1 MRKIT
6 LLAALL
12 FLLPSLSGFA
22 QSLNVP
28 SLPTEVAPP
37 PAARGGTLDLDLTA
51 AYQLAL
57 ARNLNLQVGRY
68 DLALAD
74 SDIRGSGGIFDP
86 NFSAWVNGSSTE
98 SPTSTVLEGANVSKS
113 ARNSYGLGLNQ
124 LLPSGTLLGIE
135 ATSVRN
141 STNSTFF
148 FLNPSYNA
156 NLRAT
161 LTQPL
166 LNGFGTVANRAGI
179 VIAENVRDQTVIGFE
194 VRVIETLRDVEQAY
208 WELQATRE
216 AVTVS
221 EQSLRLAERL
231 LAETKARVEVGTS
244 APIDTVQ
251 SEAGVATRL
260 QALIYARNATANSE
274 DTLKSLLGF
283 DLPIEWQT
291 RIETAESYEIDPIAL
306 DLDQSIA
313 TAIEKRPAI
322 IQKELDLER
331 LDINVKVARN
341 RAMPN
346 LDLTASLGYGGLSG
360 KSTIID
366 PDTGEPIEIRDGL
379 GDAAKQVW
387 NFDFPSWTLGVQY
400 SVPLG
405 NHQAK
410 ESLVRRRY
418 ERDRGEVELASL
430 KQQIIREVRFAVR
443 AVEDGAAAID
453 AAVASSRLALRNS
466 EAEQTKFDNGMST
479 NFQVLQIQD
488 DLANAQLSEIR
499 ARVDYRKALAAYY
512 GATGTYLES
521 KNVTIADPGAPESPH
536 DFWKDVEW
544 LKFTDFKQARQ
555 QVTKPAEQVNTAT
568 E

>member
-12 FLLPSLSGFA
+12 FLLPSLSGVA
-22 QSLNVP
+22 QSLNAP
-28 SLPTEVAPP
+28 SLPTVIAPP
-37 PAARGGTLDLDLTA
+37 PAALGGTLDLDLMA

-74 SDIRGSGGIFDP
+74 AEIRRSGGIFDP
-86 NFSAWVNGSSTE
+86 TFRAWANGSSTQ
-98 SPTSTVLEGANVSKS
+98 SPTSTILEGANVAES
-113 ARNSYGLGLNQ
+113 ARNTYGLSLDQ

-135 ATSVRN
+135 ASSVRS

-179 VIAENVRDQTVIGFE
+179 VIAENVRDQTAIGFE

-216 AVTVS
+216 TVNVS
-221 EQSLRLAERL
+221 EQSLRLAKRL

-244 APIDTVQ
+244 APIDLVQ

-260 QALIYARNATANSE
+260 QALIYARNAAANAE
-274 DTLKSLLGF
+274 DNLKSLLGF

-291 RIETAESYEIDPIAL
+291 RIETADSYEIDTIVL
-306 DLDQSIA
+306 DLDKSIT

-331 LDINVKVARN
+331 LDVNVKVARN

-360 KSTIID
+360 NSTITD
-366 PDTGEPIEIRDGL
+366 PETGEPIDIRQNL
-379 GDAAKQVW
+379 GDAARQVW
-387 NFDFPSWTLGVQY
+387 NLDFPSWILGVQY

-410 ESLVRRRY
+410 ETLVRRRF
-418 ERDRGEVELASL
+418 ERDRGEVELAAL

-443 AVEDGAAAID
+443 AVEDGAAAIE
-453 AAVASSRLALRNS
+453 ASVASSRLAQRNL
-466 EAEQTKFDNGMST
+466 EAEQTKFKNGLST

-488 DLANAQLSEIR
+488 DLANAQLLEIR
-499 ARVDYRKALAAYY
+499 ARVDYRKALAAFYS
-512 GATGTYLES
+512 ATGTYLES
-521 KNVTIADPGAPESPH
+521 KDVTIADPGAPDSPH

-544 LKFTDFKQARQ
+544 LQFTDFKQAKQ
-555 QVTKPAEQVNTAT
+555 QITVPEEPVDTAT
-568 E
+568 D